1 MPRNIERDKREAD
14 RRKNQLIEAGFR
26 LFSQN
31 GIETVSLQKVADAA
45 NVSPATMYKYFLT
58 KEKLLIAISAK
69 VWDEVWQEALGDPG
83 TNHFEHFTAY
93 QGIEFYADRMIALY
107 KNRPE
112 VLRFSG
118 EYKTYMNRRGNM
130 EDKQLREHLDVL
142 KPMQLLFHGMYERAK
157 VDGSIRTDIP
167 EEEMFIT
174 SSITMLSMAERY
186 AQGLVWLN
194 DPKDDHTQELLHLKE
209 IDDTKSP
216 AFLLRGNVNTEETRN
231 LLKEH
236 GYTELILYDDSLQA
250 GMQENG
256 EPYICYGFFKQ
267 PVYYADYISQVVTAH
282 TMMLASFSFSTIQN
296 GTLQI
301 SDVERFMTLADDR
314 KAANELRYV
323 DLNSAFQ
330 AVADQ
335 NTTKQERQESYEKYE
350 AEQEKRIQE
359 LKEKI
364 SAIYS
369 RWDEY

>member
-69 VWDEVWQEALGDPG
+69 VWDEVWQEALGDPV

-118 EYKTYMNRRGNM
+118 EYKTYMNRHGNM
-130 EDKQLREHLDVL
+130 ENEQLREQLDVL
-142 KPMQLLFHGMYERAK
+142 KPMQLLFHEMYERAK

-194 DPKDDHTQELLHLKE
+194 DPKDDHTHELLHLKE
-209 IDDTKSP
+209 M
-216 AFLLRGNVNTEETRN
+216 LLLWCRGEKT
-231 LLKEH
+231 
-236 GYTELILYDDSLQA
+236 G
-250 GMQENG
+250 G
-256 EPYICYGFFKQ
+256 E
-267 PVYYADYISQVVTAH
+267 V
-282 TMMLASFSFSTIQN
+282 
-296 GTLQI
+296 
-301 SDVERFMTLADDR
+301 
-314 KAANELRYV
+314 
-323 DLNSAFQ
+323 
-330 AVADQ
+330 
-335 NTTKQERQESYEKYE
+335 
-350 AEQEKRIQE
+350 
-359 LKEKI
+359 
-364 SAIYS
+364 
-369 RWDEY
+369 

>member
-26 LFSQN
+26 LILSERNRNCQPAKSGRRCKCQPCNDVQIFSD
-31 GIETVSLQKVADAA
+31 ER
-45 NVSPATMYKYFLT
+45 
-58 KEKLLIAISAK
+58 KLLIAISAK

-209 IDDTKSP
+209 M
-216 AFLLRGNVNTEETRN
+216 LL
-231 LLKEH
+231 LWC
-236 GYTELILYDDSLQA
+236 Q
-250 GMQENG
+250 G
-256 EPYICYGFFKQ
+256 EKTSGE
-267 PVYYADYISQVVTAH
+267 V
-282 TMMLASFSFSTIQN
+282 
-296 GTLQI
+296 
-301 SDVERFMTLADDR
+301 
-314 KAANELRYV
+314 
-323 DLNSAFQ
+323 
-330 AVADQ
+330 
-335 NTTKQERQESYEKYE
+335 
-350 AEQEKRIQE
+350 
-359 LKEKI
+359 
-364 SAIYS
+364 
-369 RWDEY
+369 

>member
-174 SSITMLSMAERY
+174 SSITMLSILF
-186 AQGLVWLN
+186 GLHDLTLEGIVLLLGDLTVGKLLIGLLCGSFQSCQLFLSCFN
-194 DPKDDHTQELLHLKE
+194 GILEHLLLLDNQFCIGGVQFQEFVDILQ
-209 IDDTKSP
+209 SG
-216 AFLLRGNVNTEETRN
+216 LRP
-231 LLKEH
+231 L
-236 GYTELILYDDSLQA
+236 D
-250 GMQENG
+250 
-256 EPYICYGFFKQ
+256 
-267 PVYYADYISQVVTAH
+267 
-282 TMMLASFSFSTIQN
+282 
-296 GTLQI
+296 
-301 SDVERFMTLADDR
+301 
-314 KAANELRYV
+314 
-323 DLNSAFQ
+323 
-330 AVADQ
+330 
-335 NTTKQERQESYEKYE
+335 
-350 AEQEKRIQE
+350 
-359 LKEKI
+359 
-364 SAIYS
+364 
-369 RWDEY
+369 

>member
-45 NVSPATMYKYFLT
+45 NVSTATM
-58 KEKLLIAISAK
+58 
-69 VWDEVWQEALGDPG
+69 WDEVWQEALGDPG

-209 IDDTKSP
+209 M
-216 AFLLRGNVNTEETRN
+216 LL
-231 LLKEH
+231 LWC
-236 GYTELILYDDSLQA
+236 Q
-250 GMQENG
+250 G
-256 EPYICYGFFKQ
+256 EKTGGE
-267 PVYYADYISQVVTAH
+267 V
-282 TMMLASFSFSTIQN
+282 
-296 GTLQI
+296 
-301 SDVERFMTLADDR
+301 
-314 KAANELRYV
+314 
-323 DLNSAFQ
+323 
-330 AVADQ
+330 
-335 NTTKQERQESYEKYE
+335 
-350 AEQEKRIQE
+350 
-359 LKEKI
+359 
-364 SAIYS
+364 
-369 RWDEY
+369 